1 VGFFITS
8 QHAGEELGSLR
19 GVNTLRAVGYMALLD
34 RSIIDRSIIDRG
46 ITLEDVLSSQML
58 NGGPL
63 PKPPS
68 LAEIAAALQKPKV
81 HCLYSRSTNGNN
93 LRILDNVRVGRL
105 DFMMEK
111 NPCV

>member
-1 VGFFITS
+1 VGFFITY
-8 QHAGEELGSLR
+8 QDAGEELGSLR

-34 RSIIDRSIIDRG
+34 RSIIDRF
-46 ITLEDVLSSQML
+46 ITLGDVLSSQML

-81 HCLYSRSTNGNN
+81 HCL
-93 LRILDNVRVGRL
+93 
-105 DFMMEK
+105 
-111 NPCV
+111 